1 MLLQHRGEPRAH
13 RQLQQHGHPRV
24 CQQQGKHQRA
34 PLAVKQRKGNKS
46 AHQRRHSRAQHPQ
59 QGRAASLSRKNQIYC
74 NRRDEAG
81 DRTHAEH
88 QQECERADRQR
99 NGKKNTLPPFL
110 RSAHERAREQN
121 ADGKNRRLDV
131 GVTKDTVQA
140 CAIKCYVIRVDRRQP
155 FQQQL
160 CNARAHRL
168 HAQKRIERGN
178 PRDHAHHAPRKRA
191 VEAPVHGNEQEEKHR
206 DEDLRPLAQMKLAG
220 HRPKNC
226 HPRKRRIAEQQQ
238 GREVPDPFAVA
249 EHKQRDHT
257 NAREQRQPFR
267 SNAAEMQHSQHRE
280 RKAQRHR
287 DPSEVLFPVY
297 PCTHCKSLL
306 SQYFMAS
313 LYRFH
318 ASVSRRSL
326 APSIRL
332 CLRCGARHDTINLH

>member
-99 NGKKNTLPPFL
+99 NGKKNTLPFFL
-110 RSAHERAREQN
+110 RATHERDREQ
-121 ADGKNRRLDV
+121 DPDREHRRLYV
-131 GVTKDTVQA
+131 GIAENTVEA
-140 CAIKCYVIRVDRRQP
+140 CAIEHDLLRVYRGQP

-160 CNARAHRL
+160 CNARAHCL

-178 PRDHAHHAPRKRA
+178 PRDHTHHAPHKRA

-220 HRPKNC
+220 HRPKNR

-280 RKAQRHR
+280 REAQHHR
-287 DPSEVLFPVY
+287 EPYGVVFLVY
-297 PCTHCKSLL
+297 PCTHRKKACFLNI
-306 SQYFMAS
+306 
-313 LYRFH
+313 LYPIVPFSCFGVK
-318 ASVSRRSL
+318 AECFSVIPTFGWDFIPDFR
-326 APSIRL
+326 
-332 CLRCGARHDTINLH
+332 